1 MNLVIKLAV
10 KITEDLS
17 QLNAKNDAKQ
27 DEIQQTKAKLG
38 EVLKKN

>member
-1 MNLVIKLAV
+1 MNSIIKLAA

-17 QLNAKNDAKQ
+17 QLNGKNDAKQ
-27 DEIQQTKAKLG
+27 DKIQHTMAKLG